1 MKTAHMKAP
10 HWKTLAIAAALG
22 LALSAAAGAQTAG
35 TRADA
40 AQDPAA
46 TAAGDSQQPVGD
58 TWITTKVKTELMA
71 TSGVPGT
78 DIKVE
83 TVNGVVKLSGSV
95 DKAQA
100 DKAASIARNIDGVK
114 KVDTSGLTVS
124 KAR

>member
-1 MKTAHMKAP
+1 MKTVLIA
-10 HWKTLAIAAALG
+10 AAALG
-22 LALSAAAGAQTAG
+22 LALSTAAGAQTAG
-35 TRADA
+35 TRADTM
-40 AQDPAA
+40 QDPAA
-46 TAAGDSQQPVGD
+46 TASGDSQQPVSD

-71 TSGVPGT
+71 TGGVPGT

-95 DKAQA
+95 NKTQA

-114 KVDTSGLTVS
+114 KVDTSGLMAS

>member
-1 MKTAHMKAP
+1 MKTVF
-10 HWKTLAIAAALG
+10 IAAA
-22 LALSAAAGAQTAG
+22 ALSLAFAGAATAQSAG

-40 AQDPAA
+40 AQDAQSMQEPAA
-46 TAAGDSQQPVGD
+46 TATGDSQQPVGD

-83 TVNGVVKLSGSV
+83 TVNGVVKLSGHV

-114 KVDTSGLTVS
+114 KVDTTGLLAS
-124 KAR
+124 HSRK

>member
-1 MKTAHMKAP
+1 MKTVFIAVTALS
-10 HWKTLAIAAALG
+10 LAFAG
-22 LALSAAAGAQTAG
+22 SAAAQSAGAQAQTE
-35 TRADA
+35 
-40 AQDPAA
+40 QDPAVSTA
-46 TAAGDSQQPVGD
+46 TGDSQQPVGD

-83 TVNGVVKLSGSV
+83 TVNGVVKLSGHV

-114 KVDTSGLTVS
+114 KVDTSGLMAS
-124 KAR
+124 HSRK

>member
-1 MKTAHMKAP
+1 MKTVF
-10 HWKTLAIAAALG
+10 IAVAALG
-22 LALSAAAGAQTAG
+22 LAFAGAANAQTAG

-46 TAAGDSQQPVGD
+46 ATANNDSQQPVSD

-71 TSGVPGT
+71 ASGVPGT

-95 DKAQA
+95 DKTQA

-114 KVDTSGLTVS
+114 KVDTTGLMAAHS
-124 KAR
+124 RK

>member
-1 MKTAHMKAP
+1 MKT
-10 HWKTLAIAAALG
+10 TVIAAA
-22 LALSAAAGAQTAG
+22 ALSLAFASGAYAQSAG

-40 AQDPAA
+40 AQDPATA
-46 TAAGDSQQPVGD
+46 TANADSKQPVSD

-95 DKAQA
+95 DKTQA

-114 KVDTSGLTVS
+114 KVDTSGLMAS
-124 KAR
+124 HSRK